1 MTPIKKKLLIDMDG
15 VLADIYGQF
24 IKYEFNDI
32 GLTQSLTDLTGKLER
47 EAFKYHDK
55 YVNSEN
61 FFYSA
66 IPIEDSIE
74 TVRRLNDVYEV
85 YIVSSAMQF
94 PLSLTEKIN
103 WLTKH
108 FPFLSW
114 KQIVFCGTKEIV
126 YGDIM
131 IDDHFKNLDTFQGQ
145 TILFTQPHN
154 VGKPT
159 DKHKRVNN
167 WKEIETIL
175 L

>member
-1 MTPIKKKLLIDMDG
+1 MTQIKKRLLIDMDG
-15 VLADIYGQF
+15 VLSDIYGQF

-32 GLTQSLTDLTGKLER
+32 GLTQSLDDLTGKLER

-66 IPIEDSIE
+66 MPIQDSIE

-103 WLTKH
+103 WLTKY

-114 KQIVFCGTKEIV
+114 KQIVFCGTKDIV

-154 VGKPT
+154 VDKPIGNHT
-159 DKHKRVNN
+159 RVNN

>member
-1 MTPIKKKLLIDMDG
+1 MTQTKKKLLIDMDG
-15 VLADIYGQF
+15 VLSDIYAQF

-32 GLTQSLTDLTGKLER
+32 GLTQLLNDLNGKLEH
-47 EAFKYHDK
+47 EAFKHHDK

-66 IPIEDSIE
+66 LPIQGSIE
-74 TVRRLNDVYEV
+74 SVHKLNEAYEV

-94 PLSLTEKIN
+94 PLSLTEKVN
-103 WLTKH
+103 WLTKY

-154 VGKPT
+154 IDKPT
-159 DKHKRVNN
+159 GNHTRVNN
-167 WKEIETIL
+167 WKEIETL
-175 L
+175 LL

>member
-1 MTPIKKKLLIDMDG
+1 MDG
-15 VLADIYGQF
+15 VLSDIYGQF
-24 IKYEFNDI
+24 IKYEFNDV
-32 GLTQSLTDLTGKLER
+32 GLKQSLDDLNGKLEN
-47 EAFKYHDK
+47 EAFKFHDK

-66 IPIEDSIE
+66 IPIKDSIE
-74 TVRRLNDVYEV
+74 TVRRLNNFYEV

-103 WLTKH
+103 WLTKY

-114 KQIVFCGTKEIV
+114 KQIVFCGTKDVV

-131 IDDHFKNLDTFQGQ
+131 IDDHFKNLDTFHGQ
-145 TILFTQPHN
+145 TFLFTQPHN
-154 VGKPT
+154 VNKPSGNHT
-159 DKHKRVNN
+159 RVNN
-167 WKEIETIL
+167 WKEIEIIL